1 MSTQLS
7 LLSDNSDEVD
17 RKVLTVTELTRRIK
31 ESLERGFSTV
41 RIEGEISNF
50 KFHSSGH
57 MYFSLKDSGAAISA
71 VVWRSRV
78 AALSFVPEDG
88 MKVVATG
95 RITVYEIRGSYQ
107 LDITS
112 MRRVGE
118 GELQAAFERLKKK
131 LAAEGLFDAERK
143 KPLPEYPDRIGIVT
157 SETGAA
163 LQDVLHIL
171 RRRLPAIEVVLLPV
185 KVQGVGAAVEIAR
198 AIADFNKYRNV
209 DVVILARGG
218 GSLEDL
224 WAFNE
229 EIVARAIYRSKIPIV
244 SAVGHEIDYTIADFV
259 ADLRAPTP
267 SAAAEI
273 VVRDRF
279 VLLETLRNY
288 WYTMHESV
296 ENLVQQ
302 KKDRIGH
309 FLKSYSFNKPV
320 DLLRQYSQRVD
331 ELERSIHTAMRHKLS
346 MHHART
352 ESLRQQLK
360 ALNPDMVLRRGFA
373 IVRKDGRVVDSRKVL
388 KTSDEVAM
396 TFHDGSV
403 QSKIL

>member
-1 MSTQLS
+1 MTIQLS
-7 LLSDNSDEVD
+7 LLSDDSNEVD
-17 RKVLTVTELTRRIK
+17 RKVLTVSELTRRIK
-31 ESLERGFSTV
+31 QTLERGFPTV

-57 MYFSLKDSGAAISA
+57 MYFSLKDTGAAISA

-88 MKVVATG
+88 MKVVASG
-95 RITVYEIRGSYQ
+95 RIAVYEIRGSYQ

-112 MRRVGE
+112 IRPVGE

-131 LAAEGLFDAERK
+131 LAAEGLFDVENK
-143 KPLPEYPDRIGIVT
+143 KALPEYPERIGIVT
-157 SETGAA
+157 SESGAA

-171 RRRLPAIEVVLLPV
+171 RRRHPAIEVILLPV
-185 KVQGVGAAVEIAR
+185 RVQGAGAGEEIAG

-224 WAFNE
+224 WAFNQ
-229 EIVARAIYRSKIPIV
+229 EIVARAIHKSRIPVV

-273 VVRDRF
+273 VVRDRL

-296 ENLVQQ
+296 DYLVQQ
-302 KKDRIGH
+302 QKDRIGH
-309 FLKSYSFNKPV
+309 LLKSHSFNKPL
-320 DLLRQYSQRVD
+320 DILGQYSQRVD
-331 ELERSIHTAMRHKLS
+331 ELERSIHTAMIHKLS
-346 MHHART
+346 MHHARA
-352 ESLRQQLK
+352 ESLRQQLN

-373 IVRKDGRVVDSRKVL
+373 IVRKDGRVVDSCNVL
-388 KTSDEVAM
+388 KTSDEVEM

-403 QSKIL
+403 QSEIL

>member
-31 ESLERGFSTV
+31 QSLERGFSTV

-78 AALSFVPEDG
+78 AALSFAPEDG

-118 GELQAAFERLKKK
+118 GELQAAFERFKKK
-131 LAAEGLFDAERK
+131 LAAEGLFDAESK
-143 KPLPEYPDRIGIVT
+143 KPLPEYPERIGIVT

-163 LQDVLHIL
+163 LQDMLHIL

-185 KVQGVGAAVEIAR
+185 RVQGTGAAGEIAR

-229 EIVARAIYRSKIPIV
+229 EIVARAIYKSKIPIV

-273 VVRDRF
+273 VVRDRY

-302 KKDRIGH
+302 QKDRIGH

-331 ELERSIHTAMRHKLS
+331 ELERSIHTAMTHKLS

-388 KTSDEVAM
+388 KTSDEVEM
-396 TFHDGSV
+396 TFHDGPV